1 MEWRRQAGVA
11 VCVIQCFSYRMNDGK
26 LGYKVLF
33 VLMEN
38 LSKFFFF
45 YFLENRENL
54 ELQFSIRTWSLCCGE
69 NECGC
74 FCVI

>member
-11 VCVIQCFSYRMNDGK
+11 VCVIQCFFYRMNDGK

-45 YFLENRENL
+45 FIFWR
-54 ELQFSIRTWSLCCGE
+54 IGK
-69 NECGC
+69 
-74 FCVI
+74 I